1 VNGRRGRVRGVV
13 AALTSAVRDGGA
25 PGPAHPGATEA
36 HPGATEAHLGA
47 AHDVTSEAHPGAT
60 AAHPGTIAAHPGAAH
75 DVATEA
81 RKGVKAANPGAA
93 HDVASAPNASHHRAA
108 VAHSNVK
115 KILMNSDR
123 S

>member
-47 AHDVTSEAHPGAT
+47 AHDV
-60 AAHPGTIAAHPGAAH
+60 
-75 DVATEA
+75 
-81 RKGVKAANPGAA
+81 
-93 HDVASAPNASHHRAA
+93 ASAPNASHHRAA